1 MKDDK
6 FQYVLDLPLSNLFI
20 MNAVYEYAKRIK
32 EDGLEDW
39 SNNSL
44 VSKNLWLD
52 NAQRVIDVVE
62 IGFAKQ

>member
-6 FQYVLDLPLSNLFI
+6 FQYVLDLPLSKMFI
-20 MNAVYEYAKRIK
+20 MNAVYEYAKHIK
-32 EDGLEDW
+32 ADGLEDW
-39 SNNSL
+39 TNNSL
-44 VSKNLWLD
+44 ISKDLWLD